1 MTMEKNKFGAR
12 DLTNEQKREERF
24 KKNCLNVYI
33 KNDIKE
39 LRKIVNAK
47 LWGELIS
54 GDELERIAGHIGLAL
69 EIAKAEAEDPD
80 WKNSSKG
87 GK

>member
-1 MTMEKNKFGAR
+1 MEKNDFGAR
-12 DLTNEQKREERF
+12 DLTNEQKREEGF
-24 KKNCLNVYI
+24 KKQRLNIHI
-33 KNDIKE
+33 KNDLKE
-39 LRKIVNAK
+39 LRKFVNAK

-54 GDELERIAGHIGLAL
+54 SDELERIAGHIGLAL